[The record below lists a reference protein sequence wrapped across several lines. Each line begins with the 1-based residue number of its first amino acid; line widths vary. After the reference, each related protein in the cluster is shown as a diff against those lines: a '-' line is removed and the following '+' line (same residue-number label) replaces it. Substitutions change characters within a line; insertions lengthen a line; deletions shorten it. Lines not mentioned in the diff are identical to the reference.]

1 MLWGCFSAAGT
12 EGFRVEEKLNAPK
25 NLDSPNENPVQN
37 IGLGRRYNEP
47 KHTAR
52 VNVLEW
58 PSLGLNAI
66 KYFWRNL
73 KMCLCPHP
81 TWQTLRGEE
90 VRRMADNCQ
99 MLMRKTCHIKQKK
112 TWGCKGASGKSLF
125 KCMNT
130 YATQFQFFI
139 FDQFKVVRIKN
150 FLCQYGLW
158 SVDSCGWGMNIFA
171 RHCIHLK
178 YIFKLPCLFVVYYML
193 LSLCSVGYIIF
204 ILLGSFF

>member
-1 MLWGCFSAAGT
+1 MLWGCFSAVGT

-25 NLDSPNENPVQN
+25 YWDSPNENPVQSVQN
-37 IGLGRRYNEP
+37 IRLGRRYNEP

-66 KYFWRNL
+66 KYIWRNL

-81 TWQTLRGEE
+81 TWQILRGEE

-112 TWGCKGASGKSLF
+112 TWGCKGASGKYLY

-139 FDQFKVVRIKN
+139 FDQFKVVRIIC

-158 SVDSCGWGMNIFA
+158 SVDSCGWGMNIVAMPF
-171 RHCIHLK
+171 C
-178 YIFKLPCLFVVYYML
+178 CLLYAVVIMQ
-193 LSLCSVGYIIF
+193 CFYIIF
-204 ILLGSFF
+204 ILLGSFFYIGV